1 MFTPSVAVSFNKRDD
16 IQDQWRQLPLI
27 NIAEDILI
35 DEDPDKFWTY
45 LKHLE
50 SGQFSEL
57 ASFCLSVMS
66 LPIPMRNLCTI
77 FGYLKSGNTDCRANS
92 LSGVLDVAPRFVCVL
107 YAVRSCLVQTAVSY
121 ILNFLVRGGKLL
133 VIREIPQQL
142 RMTPLE
148 RQIQR
153 QLLNEI
159 DRQRQFG
166 FDAEQQQQV
175 RIIPTPGITRP
186 VEVTVMVPTN
196 NILGDP
202 IIRYRYLA
210 TQSPPTQPPA

>member
-1 MFTPSVAVSFNKRDD
+1 M
-16 IQDQWRQLPLI
+16 I
-27 NIAEDILI
+27 N
-35 DEDPDKFWTY
+35 
-45 LKHLE
+45 
-50 SGQFSEL
+50 
-57 ASFCLSVMS
+57 
-66 LPIPMRNLCTI
+66 NLLT
-77 FGYLKSGNTDCRANS
+77 
-92 LSGVLDVAPRFVCVL
+92 
-107 YAVRSCLVQTAVSY
+107 LV
-121 ILNFLVRGGKLL
+121 
-133 VIREIPQQL
+133 PQQL